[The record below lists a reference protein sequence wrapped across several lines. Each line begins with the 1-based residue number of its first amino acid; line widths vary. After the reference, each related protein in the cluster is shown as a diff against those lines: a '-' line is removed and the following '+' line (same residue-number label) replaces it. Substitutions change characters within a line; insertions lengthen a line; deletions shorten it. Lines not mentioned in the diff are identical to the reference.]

1 MINEQWWLLLVVSLG
16 VFVVVTIA
24 LGLALRQARIK
35 AIQQQG
41 ALQAEIQQRNELQI
55 AIAKYQAA
63 NEELLKQNN
72 EKQSSLIE
80 LQKVKDQHIE
90 LQARFQEKES
100 QFEEKQSLL
109 EQSKKALLRDFE
121 LAASKLFDAKQESFS
136 KSSRENLENVLQPFR
151 QQLSQFNKQVEDVY
165 HKENTQRNQL
175 IGQIAE
181 LQKQAQQISTDANN
195 LAAALKGDNKIQGQW
210 GEVILERILEQS
222 GLEKGREYETQM
234 ALKSESGKLF
244 RPDVVIHLPD
254 AKDIV
259 VDSKVAL
266 VEYERYVSE
275 TEEAKKELHL
285 KGHVDALRTHLKAL
299 SVKEYEKLD
308 GLQTLDFVFMF
319 VPIEAAYVSA
329 MQAAPTMFSDAY
341 ERNIMIV
348 SPSTLMVA
356 LRTVETMWRYEK
368 QNNNA
373 EKIAASAGKLYDQ
386 FMMVVE
392 SFEDVG
398 SHIQRASDAHDKAFN
413 RMSKGRGNV
422 LKRLDDLKTL
432 GAKASKSLS
441 KKAKRIKEEG
451 EDDLTLLENTS
462 QNVPLEDS
470 ETVSSAES
478 DTQISKPK
486 RSLSEKSSQQ
496 NVKSH
501 SAKDEKEDIT

>member
-16 VFVVVTIA
+16 VFMTATLA
-24 LGLALRQARIK
+24 LGIALRQARKK
-35 AIQQQG
+35 ANQQLDVFQQE
-41 ALQAEIQQRNELQI
+41 AQQRNELHV
-55 AIAKYQAA
+55 ALAKYQAA
-63 NEELLKQNN
+63 NEELLKQNS
-72 EKQSSLIE
+72 EKQSTILE
-80 LQKVKDQHIE
+80 LQRVKEQYIE
-90 LQARFQEKES
+90 LQARFQEKEN

-195 LAAALKGDNKIQGQW
+195 LAAALKGDNKVQGQW
-210 GEVILERILEQS
+210 GEVILERLLEQS

-234 ALKSESGKLF
+234 ALKSEAGKLF

-254 AKDIV
+254 SKDIV

-275 TEEAKKELHL
+275 TDAAQKEVHL
-285 KGHVDALRTHLKAL
+285 KGHVDALRTHLKTL

-341 ERNIMIV
+341 EKNIMIV

-356 LRTVETMWRYEK
+356 LRTVETMWRFEK

-398 SHIQRASDAHDKAFN
+398 SHIQRANDAHDKAFN
-413 RMSKGRGNV
+413 RLSKGRGNV
-422 LKRLDDLKTL
+422 LKRLDDLKKL
-432 GAKASKSLS
+432 GAKTSKSLP
-441 KKAKRIKEEG
+441 KKAKTIKEDG
-451 EDDLTLLENTS
+451 EDDLTLLGYS
-462 QNVPLEDS
+462 DQDSLSLKQNS
-470 ETVSSAES
+470 ASAES
-478 DTQISKPK
+478 AAGDETNEEANEETKTTSSSETDKDAIS
-486 RSLSEKSSQQ
+486 
-496 NVKSH
+496 
-501 SAKDEKEDIT
+501 

>member
-1 MINEQWWLLLVVSLG
+1 MLEEQFGLILVVLLG
-16 VFVVVTIA
+16 VFIA
-24 LGLALRQARIK
+24 STLGLALAWRQAKRLSNQQAQLLQQEAAERNVLQVELAKLQASNEALSRQNQERQQTLDELQRIK
-35 AIQQQG
+35 D
-41 ALQAEIQQRNELQI
+41 R
-55 AIAKYQAA
+55 Y
-63 NEELLKQNN
+63 
-72 EKQSSLIE
+72 
-80 LQKVKDQHIE
+80 IE
-90 LQARFQEKES
+90 LQARYQEKEN

-109 EQSKKALLRDFE
+109 EQSKKALLGEFE

-136 KSSRENLENVLQPFR
+136 KSSKENLENLLQPFR
-151 QQLSQFNKQVEDVY
+151 TQLSQFNKQVEDVY

-195 LAAALKGDNKIQGQW
+195 LAAALKGDNKVQGQW
-210 GEVILERILEQS
+210 GEVILERLLEQS
-222 GLEKGREYETQM
+222 GLEKGREYETQL
-234 ALKSESGKLF
+234 ALKSDAGKLF

-254 AKDIV
+254 QKDIV

-275 TEEAKKELHL
+275 TDEAKKEQHL
-285 KGHVDALRTHLKAL
+285 KGHVDALKTHLKAL
-299 SVKEYEKLD
+299 SVKEYENLE

-373 EKIAASAGKLYDQ
+373 EKIAVSAGKLYDQ
-386 FMMVVE
+386 FMMVVS

-398 SHIQRASDAHDKAFN
+398 AHIQRANDAHDKAFS
-413 RMSKGRGNV
+413 RLARGRGNV
-422 LKRLDDLKTL
+422 LKRLDDLKKL
-432 GAKASKSLS
+432 GAKTTKALS
-441 KKAKRIKEEG
+441 KKAQNEKEDA
-451 EDDLTLLENTS
+451 EDDLA
-462 QNVPLEDS
+462 LEDH
-470 ETVSSAES
+470 SSTA
-478 DTQISKPK
+478 K
-486 RSLSEKSSQQ
+486 
-496 NVKSH
+496 
-501 SAKDEKEDIT
+501 KDEKAPKLNKPADQDKTAGKDDSNLGLTEEELS